1 MSSPIPFYDGL
12 APLYHLIYPDW
23 EHSSREV
30 KNMRWITRL
39 VVMIAALFFGQ
50 PAQDSNVYILA
61 DGKPCPEQGDSS
73 RASVIALD
81 VQKNR
86 ATVPAAGEIDGEV
99 TLAAMLAPGNDID
112 RFDGTK
118 GATVFGIVVRV
129 KEGSVETC
137 NCRAQDPIDRDTHV
151 ELALSAG
158 APAIQRVV
166 TEVTP
171 RFRKKMKDA
180 GTDWSTAGLQGE
192 GSSDGIVGKWVRITG
207 WLFFDEPHEGI
218 SENTNPG
225 GAHNVRA
232 TCWEI
237 HPITALDVL
246 DSPPPNAHELHP
258 ELLAQFQ
265 KAQAKTVAR
274 SPSRKEQIAKQRA
287 ALLKKY
293 GENEVREEEEQMQA
307 PPKPEE
313 IRKAKSLRNR

>member
-1 MSSPIPFYDGL
+1 MSLGI
-12 APLYHLIYPDW
+12 
-23 EHSSREV
+23 SREV

-39 VVMIAALFFGQ
+39 VVMIAALVIGQ

-61 DGKPCPEQGDSS
+61 DGKPCPQQGDSS
-73 RASVIALD
+73 SASVIALD

-86 ATVPAAGEIDGEV
+86 ATVPTAGDIDRDV
-99 TLAAMLAPGNDID
+99 TLGAMLAPGDDIN
-112 RFDGTK
+112 RFDGNK
-118 GATVFGIVVRV
+118 GATVLGIVVRV

-137 NCRAQDPIDRDTHV
+137 NCRAQDPIDRDTHI
-151 ELALSAG
+151 ELALSAD
-158 APAIQRVV
+158 APAIQRVI

-180 GTDWSTAGLQGE
+180 GTDWSTGALQGE
-192 GSSDGIVGKWVRITG
+192 DGKGGIVGKWVRITG
-207 WLFFDEPHEGI
+207 WLFFDEPHERI

-246 DSPPPNAHELHP
+246 DAPPPNAHELHP
-258 ELLAQFQ
+258 ELLSQFQ

-274 SPSRKEQIAKQRA
+274 SPSLREQIAKQHA
-287 ALLKKY
+287 ALLKKF
-293 GENEVREEEEQMQA
+293 GAKEVREEEEQAQV

-313 IRKAKSLRNR
+313 IRKAKSLRN